1 MFCLMTSRD
10 IIIEKLK
17 KELPTLKKNFGIKKI
32 GLFGSA
38 AKGLDNIES
47 DIDIFVDFEK
57 PIGLQFMD
65 FAEYIE
71 KLLGKR
77 VDILTTE
84 GIKSIRIKE
93 VATDIKRNIIY
104 V

>member
-1 MFCLMTSRD
+1 MTSRD